1 MAESKA
7 YKTRLYVLNENNL
20 YKVLGV
26 SEDASLEDISKAYRL
41 IAKELHPDLNH
52 DLLPDEKKQ
61 AGAIFQKITAAFNTL
76 KDSEERTKYDVNVEA
91 QKFREESIKKST
103 ESRKKEEEKQQ
114 NSNTFTFK
122 QVKFVDLEKVREEQ
136 KNLEKQKSTETFNK
150 AKSLLE
156 NKRFDEGAEILKTL
170 VEASPNEA
178 KYHSYLGLALEGKG
192 WAGYAQAEFKVA
204 LHYDANDEIAKK
216 YYKQPII
223 VSPKIVKNTGDLN
236 PYKNTG
242 DLNPYK
248 NNSNNVKFKNDEDID
263 PASTGNLREILSRVR
278 GIFGKKQ

>member
-7 YKTRLYVLNENNL
+7 YKTRLYVLNETNL

-61 AGAIFQKITAAFNTL
+61 AGAIFQKITSVFNTL
-76 KDSEERTKYDVNVEA
+76 KDSKERAKYDVEVEA

-103 ESRKKEEEKQQ
+103 KSEEEKQQ
-114 NSNTFTFK
+114 NSTSFTFK
-122 QVKFVDLEKVREEQ
+122 QVKFVDLEKVRSDQ
-136 KNLEKQKSTETFNK
+136 KNVEKQKSMETFNK

-156 NKRFDEGAEILKTL
+156 NKKFDEATEILERL
-170 VEASPNEA
+170 VESFPNEA
-178 KYHSYLGLALEGKG
+178 KYHSYLGLALDGKG
-192 WAGYAQAEFKVA
+192 WTGYAQAEFKVS

-236 PYKNTG
+236 S
-242 DLNPYK
+242 YK
-248 NNSNNVKFKNDEDID
+248 NNIKSKNDEDVD
-263 PASTGNLREILSRVR
+263 TTSTNNLKEILNRVR
-278 GIFGKKQ
+278 GIFGKK